1 MSNIII
7 LLYQFKENIGMR
19 NNLVKKYLVF
29 GIMILLLGLS
39 VGPAVNAIRIINN
52 HIINNDEG
60 KVISVSSD
68 GYTDITVQE
77 AWNLLN
83 NLSNGIQIPIDVRT
97 DGEWTGERIDTPYP
111 EDPRH
116 YRLSDLQNENGLQE
130 FISLYNGSEVILSCK
145 SGGRSVSAAIIL
157 VNSEFNGTIYNM
169 VGGITAWKGAG
180 LPTKQG
186 NEQPYQ
192 PDEPSGPSK
201 GITECLY
208 QFSTSTTD
216 PDDDTVKYGWDWDG
230 DDIVNDWTNYYPS
243 AASVNITHSWTVAGT
258 YTVKVIA
265 EDNVGDQSDFSST
278 FTVMIVVNI
287 PHNAPDIIGP
297 TNGKAGEECEYKFV
311 TTDPNEDDVS
321 YYVEWGDESIED
333 WSEPYKSDENFTVG
347 HTWNEKGNYTIRVKA
362 KDIHGEES
370 DWSTFEVSM
379 PKNKQ
384 NTIMFFLKCFLDQQ
398 SIIFPILRHLLEL

>member
-1 MSNIII
+1 MI
-7 LLYQFKENIGMR
+7 
-19 NNLVKKYLVF
+19 NNLVKKCLVF
-29 GIMILLLGLS
+29 GILILLFGLS
-39 VGPAVNAIRIINN
+39 VGPTVNAIKTVNKQIISTAADTYMSITLN
-52 HIINNDEG
+52 
-60 KVISVSSD
+60 
-68 GYTDITVQE
+68 GYTDITSQE
-77 AWNLLN
+77 ARDMLN
-83 NLSNGIQIPIDVRT
+83 DPSPSNGIQIPIDVRT
-97 DGEWTGERIDTPYP
+97 NSEWYGERIDTPYP

-116 YRLSDLQNENGLQE
+116 YCLSDLQNENGLQE

-192 PDEPSGPSK
+192 PDEPSGPST
-201 GITECLY
+201 GITEYLY
-208 QFSTSTTD
+208 QFSTSAAD

-243 AASVNITHSWTVAGT
+243 ATSVNITHSWTVAGT

-265 EDNVGDQSDFSST
+265 EDNVGDQSDFSSALT
-278 FTVMIVVNI
+278 LTIVVNI
-287 PHNAPDIIGP
+287 PPDTPDIIGP
-297 TNGKAGEECEYKFV
+297 ANGKAGDDCEYRFV

-321 YYVEWGDESIED
+321 YYVEWGDESVED
-333 WSEPYKSDENFTVG
+333 WSEPYESDENFTAG
-347 HTWNEKGNYTIRVKA
+347 HTWDAEGAYTIRVKA
-362 KDIHGEES
+362 RDIHGAES
-370 DWSTFEVSM
+370 DWATLEVSM

-384 NTIMFFLKCFLDQQ
+384 YTIMFFLRFLDQHPD
-398 SIIFPILRHLLEL
+398 IFPILRHLLGL